1 MARLENYNGYP
12 AIKVDGKVYP
22 PMMATIRTNNRD
34 SIIFD
39 EEYFRELGKSGI
51 KIFFL
56 ICDTEWLKPCG
67 FELFCKE
74 AEALLRA
81 IPDAYIIP
89 RIGLHPTPEWCEEN
103 PDETLEYSDGIKKPM
118 HLFTESYEADYPAMY
133 SLASQKWRED
143 AGKALSDTMD
153 KIAAL
158 PYADRIIGYFF
169 AAGGTSEWYY
179 ITRTEYTSKIPQT
192 DTGGFRHEFLE
203 LEGVYADLSPAFR
216 KSFSSY
222 LRRVYGTNEALRE
235 AWGDPEADIDNPK
248 IPDCE
253 ARYFIHGVDYDIDH
267 PERLYANTPA
277 PPAPKREGHIGH
289 FLDVKRRRDVFDFF
303 RAWHIGVAESVIYF
317 GKLVKERSPELLTGA
332 FYGSAGS
339 NFVYS
344 MGQIGHV
351 TGILDSG
358 VIDFLASPGVYENR
372 NLGGFTGQRQVTD
385 SYALRNTM
393 FIVEEDA
400 RTHME
405 NAFYRRAFG
414 LFSVEDSLKLLKREF
429 GRNVCENLQAWW
441 FDQLLGGKRYKHP
454 EIYKLF
460 ARQQEIAKESYER
473 DRTKNSEIAFIY
485 DEESYHVVSE
495 ETTHQMVELFRNYE
509 IELIGAPSDRYY
521 HNDLADP
528 RVPDYKLYVF
538 VNCFCLSDSEREVIK
553 NKLAKNGATAL
564 FLYGQ
569 GLINL
574 DRDEPLAVSNM
585 EELTGFEMRLEDEAF
600 LGMFKFDRASRHAIA
615 EAMDK
620 GEVYGDFKRKMQAN
634 ASTYAFRI
642 KNSHVTLYPAL
653 YAEDGECIAHFLDN
667 GSQALNIKKT
677 DGFTSIY
684 CGTKYLSADVVKEI
698 ARFAGCHI
706 YIDTEDVLYANRD
719 YITLHASSS
728 GHKIIR
734 LREKASAYE
743 LYEEKYY
750 STDSD
755 VIEIDALKGDTYMFE
770 LK

>member
-1 MARLENYNGYP
+1 MARIENYNGYP

-39 EEYFRELGKSGI
+39 EEYFRELGRSGI
-51 KIFFL
+51 RIFFL

-103 PDETLEYSDGIKKPM
+103 PDETLEYSDGVKKPM
-118 HLFTESYEADYPAMY
+118 HLGTESYEADYPAMY

-143 AGKALSDTMD
+143 AGKALSDTID
-153 KIAAL
+153 KIGTL
-158 PYADRIIGYFF
+158 PYADRVIGYFF

-179 ITRTEYTSKIPQT
+179 MTPTEYTKKRALT
-192 DTGGFRHEFLE
+192 DTGGFEKDFLDID
-203 LEGVYADLSPAFR
+203 GVYGDLSPAFR

-222 LRRVYGTNEALRE
+222 LRRVYGTDEALRE
-235 AWGDPEADIDNPK
+235 AWGNPEVSIDDPA

-267 PERLYANTPA
+267 PPKSNPNMEA
-277 PPAPKREGHIGH
+277 PPAPRNGTHIGH
-289 FLDVKRRRDVFDFF
+289 FLDIKRHRDVYDFF
-303 RAWHIGVAESVIYF
+303 RAWHIGVAESVVYF
-317 GKLVKERSPELLTGA
+317 GRVVKEKSPELLTGA

-339 NFVYS
+339 NLAFS
-344 MGQIGHV
+344 MGQIGDV

-372 NLGGFTGQRQVTD
+372 DLGGFTGQRQVTD
-385 SYALRNTM
+385 SFALRNTM

-460 ARQQEIAKESYER
+460 TRQQEIARESYER

-553 NKLAKNGATAL
+553 KKLAKNGATAL

-585 EELTGFEMRLEDEAF
+585 EELIGFKMRMEDEAF
-600 LGMFKFDRASRHAIA
+600 LGMFKFDKASEHEIA
-615 EAMDK
+615 VAMDK
-620 GEVYGDFKRKMQAN
+620 GEIYGDFKRKMAAN
-634 ASTYAFRI
+634 ASTYAYRI
-642 KNSHVTLYPAL
+642 KTSHVTLYPAL

-667 GSQALNIKKT
+667 GSQAVNIKQT

-706 YIDTEDVLYANRD
+706 YIDTEDVLYANHD

-728 GHKIIR
+728 GHKVIR
-734 LREKASAYE
+734 LPRKASAYE
-743 LYEEKYY
+743 LYEGKYY

-755 VIEIDALKGDTYMFE
+755 VIELDVLKGETYMFE

>member
-1 MARLENYNGYP
+1 MARLENHNGYP
-12 AIKVDGKVYP
+12 AIMIDGKAYP

-39 EEYFRELGKSGI
+39 EEYFRELGKAGI

-56 ICDTEWLKPCG
+56 ICDTEWLKPQG
-67 FELFCKE
+67 FSLFCEE

-81 IPDAYIIP
+81 VPDAYIIP
-89 RIGLHPTPEWCEEN
+89 RIGLHPTPQWCEEN
-103 PDETLEYSDGIKKPM
+103 PDETLTYSDGIKKPM
-118 HLFTESYEADYPAMY
+118 HLYTESYEADYPAMY

-143 AGKALSDTMD
+143 AGRALSDTID
-153 KIAAL
+153 RISAL
-158 PYADRIIGYFF
+158 PYSDRIIGYFF

-179 ITRTEYTSKIPQT
+179 ITPTEYTKKSAKL
-192 DTGGFRHEFLE
+192 DTGGFRKDFIDLD
-203 LEGVYADLSPAFR
+203 GVYGDLSPAFR

-235 AWGDPEADIDNPK
+235 AWGDPTADIDNPS

-267 PERLYANTPA
+267 PERLVANTPA
-277 PPAPKREGHIGH
+277 PPAPKNGTHIGH
-289 FLDVKRRRDVFDFF
+289 FLDIKRHRDVFDFF
-303 RAWHIGVAESVIYF
+303 RAWHIGVAESVVYF
-317 GKLVKERSPELLTGA
+317 GRLVKEKSRELLTGA

-339 NFVYS
+339 NLAFS

-372 NLGGFTGQRQVTD
+372 FLGGFVGQRQVTD
-385 SYALRNTM
+385 SFALRNTM

-405 NAFYRRAFG
+405 NSFFRRANA
-414 LFSVEDSLKLLKREF
+414 LFSIEDSLKLLKREF
-429 GRNVCENLQAWW
+429 GRNICENLQAWW

-460 ARQQEIAKESYER
+460 TKQQRIAEESYGR
-473 DRTKNSEIAFIY
+473 DRRKNSEIAFIY
-485 DEESYHVVSE
+485 DEKSYHLVSE

-521 HNDLADP
+521 QSDLGDD

-538 VNCFCLSDSEREVIK
+538 MNCFCLSDKEREVIK
-553 NKLAKNGATAL
+553 QKLRKNGAVAL
-564 FLYGQ
+564 FMYGQ

-574 DRDEPLAVSNM
+574 DREEPLSVSNM
-585 EELTGFEMRLEDEAF
+585 EELTGFRIRMEDEMF
-600 LGMFKFDRASRHAIA
+600 YGMFKFDRECDNPIA
-615 EAMDK
+615 RAMDK
-620 GEVYGDFKRKMQAN
+620 GEIYGDFKRRMAAN

-653 YAEDGECIAHFLDN
+653 YAEDGECVAHFLDT
-667 GSQALNIKKT
+667 GRAALSIKKT
-677 DGFTSIY
+677 DGYTSVY
-684 CGTKYLSADVVKEI
+684 CGSKYLSADAVKEI

-719 YITLHASSS
+719 YITLHASTS
-728 GHKIIR
+728 GKKVIKLPR
-734 LREKASAYE
+734 GASAFE

-750 STDSD
+750 SEDSY
-755 VIEIDALKGDTYMFE
+755 EIVLDALKGDTYMFE